1 MNSLSFCDLENH
13 PKSGPKSPLLVATCS
28 WRASGHQQRAR
39 VWTSPPDRSSTKAT
53 CGWDVGSWQSH
64 PIRIGYRHTCRAKTC
79 CRAVRIN
86 GFFRPA
92 VHPVFKWT
100 KIEFRTPPK
109 HHHSSRPAKNCHNAK
124 NQLPREISCPFLALE
139 SAIIFGCDLDRSC
152 QTGKIATFL
161 MLLNG
166 RGVYTDTNSHQ
177 MFAFSMEVACYT
189 VPLPCKSLFFSKLFA
204 VHWPMLPMCHRGTRG
219 VRLVENASGRVTACE
234 GQER

>member
-1 MNSLSFCDLENH
+1 M
-13 PKSGPKSPLLVATCS
+13 
-28 WRASGHQQRAR
+28 
-39 VWTSPPDRSSTKAT
+39 
-53 CGWDVGSWQSH
+53 
-64 PIRIGYRHTCRAKTC
+64 
-79 CRAVRIN
+79 
-86 GFFRPA
+86 
-92 VHPVFKWT
+92 FKRR

-204 VHWPMLPMCHRGTRG
+204 VHWPMLPMCHRVPPRNKGGSACRKRKRKGDGLRRTRK
-219 VRLVENASGRVTACE
+219 VELETDIGGRKK
-234 GQER
+234 